1 VQENQLKNLIQYPN
15 QKLLRKEKSVSEL
28 YQKVKKEKEGLASLG
43 L

>member
-1 VQENQLKNLIQYPN
+1 VQENQLKNLVSKP
-15 QKLLRKEKSVSEL
+15 KTVKKEKSVSEL